1 MRVKGIQRVKDPFKV
16 PWNFLGNARIARLME
31 VLTLPH
37 THEEPM
43 QKPLGP
49 VCVCVCVLIMHCIP
63 CLLKHVRQSY
73 HLVFSHIGHQWSSW
87 HPAQQ
92 QKDLRRSQVI
102 ETAPL
107 CGPAGQWK
115 VDPSQSPN
123 PSEPI
128 RTSQSWLRLH
138 MC

>member
-49 VCVCVCVLIMHCIP
+49 VCVCVCLDHALYSLPSKTCETKLSPGFLTHRTPVVLLAP
-63 CLLKHVRQSY
+63 SPTTKGLKEVT
-73 HLVFSHIGHQWSSW
+73 GH
-87 HPAQQ
+87 
-92 QKDLRRSQVI
+92 
-102 ETAPL
+102 
-107 CGPAGQWK
+107 
-115 VDPSQSPN
+115 
-123 PSEPI
+123 
-128 RTSQSWLRLH
+128 
-138 MC
+138 